1 MYSIRKNNILL
12 DVFSNINDYVE
23 YIDNPKN
30 NKHRR
35 ENASQTEDKNFT
47 GTSSYEEARD
57 LLQFGDE
64 KTLDKIKKIQRELKI
79 DKLLGNNINKKK
91 SYMDVVGYQPCV
103 PLFLN
108 GVPNCMISDEKTK
121 TDFKILNL
129 YLNFCVS
136 ARVRTG
142 DLQKAGAIHAMMIDL
157 LEKKGYR
164 INLYVGEVSTCDGE
178 TIMNCIKVKTDRE
191 PLNLK
196 KLAFAIANPSMLR
209 RIGFKYTEVCESNTD
224 FTNNSYGTPVEDEN
238 RIKNILSDRFK
249 TEFMV
254 FSYQNIGHDFN
265 IENMIKKIEEKGIH
279 LNLEETYEN

>member
-12 DVFSNINDYVE
+12 DVFNNINDYVE
-23 YIDNPKN
+23 YIDSPKN
-30 NKHRR
+30 NKPSR
-35 ENASQTEDKNFT
+35 ENASQTENKNFT

-64 KTLDKIKKIQRELKI
+64 KTLDEIKKIQRELKI

-136 ARVRTG
+136 ARVRTN

-164 INLYVGEVSTCDGE
+164 INLYIGEVSTCYGE
-178 TIMNCIKVKTDRE
+178 TIMNCVKVKTDRE

-224 FTNNSYGTPVEDEN
+224 FTNNGYGTPVEDEK
-238 RIKNILSDRFK
+238 RIKDILSDRFK

-265 IENMIKKIEEKGIH
+265 IKDMIKKIEKKGIH
-279 LNLEETYEN
+279 LNLEEAYEN

>member
-30 NKHRR
+30 NKPSR
-35 ENASQTEDKNFT
+35 EISSQTEGKNFT

-64 KTLDKIKKIQRELKI
+64 KTLDEIKKIQRELKI

-136 ARVRTG
+136 ARVGTS

-164 INLYVGEVSTCDGE
+164 INLYIGEVSTCGGE
-178 TIMNCIKVKTDRE
+178 TIMNCVKVKTDRE

-196 KLAFAIANPSMLR
+196 KLAFAMANPSMLR
-209 RIGFKYTEVCESNTD
+209 RIGFKYTEVCESHID
-224 FTNNSYGTPVEDEN
+224 FTNNGYGTPVEDEN

-254 FSYQNIGHDFN
+254 FSYQNIRHDFN
-265 IENMIKKIEEKGIH
+265 IENMIKKIEAKGIH

>member
-1 MYSIRKNNILL
+1 MYSIRKNDILL
-12 DVFSNINDYVE
+12 DVFNNINDYVE

-30 NKHRR
+30 NKPSRKIS
-35 ENASQTEDKNFT
+35 SQTESKNFT

-64 KTLDKIKKIQRELKI
+64 KTLDEIKKIQRELKI

-136 ARVRTG
+136 ARVRTN

-164 INLYVGEVSTCDGE
+164 INLYIGEVSTCYGE
-178 TIMNCIKVKTDRE
+178 TIMNCVKVKTDRE

-224 FTNNSYGTPVEDEN
+224 FTNNGYGRPVEDEN
-238 RIKNILSDRFK
+238 RIKDILSDRFK

>member
-1 MYSIRKNNILL
+1 MYSIRKNDILL
-12 DVFSNINDYVE
+12 DVFNNINDYVE

-30 NKHRR
+30 NKPSR
-35 ENASQTEDKNFT
+35 EISSQTEGKNFT

-64 KTLDKIKKIQRELKI
+64 KTLDEIKKIQRELKI

-136 ARVRTG
+136 ARVATS

-164 INLYVGEVSTCDGE
+164 INLYIGEVSTCCGE
-178 TIMNCIKVKTDRE
+178 TIMNCVKVKTDRE

-209 RIGFKYTEVCESNTD
+209 RIGFKYTEVCESHTD
-224 FTNNSYGTPVEDEN
+224 FTNNGYGTPVEDEN
-238 RIKNILSDRFK
+238 RIKNILNDRFK

-254 FSYQNIGHDFN
+254 FSYQNIRHDFN
-265 IENMIKKIEEKGIH
+265 IENMIKKIEAKGIH

>member
-1 MYSIRKNNILL
+1 MYSIRKNDILL
-12 DVFSNINDYVE
+12 DVFNNINDYVE

-30 NKHRR
+30 NKPGR
-35 ENASQTEDKNFT
+35 EDASHSDDKRFT

-64 KTLDKIKKIQRELKI
+64 KTLDEIKKIQRELKI

-108 GVPNCMISDEKTK
+108 GVPNCMITDEKAK

-136 ARVRTG
+136 AYVRAN
-142 DLQKAGAIHAMMIDL
+142 DLQRAGAIHAMMIDL

-164 INLYVGEVSTCDGE
+164 INLYVGDVSTCNGE
-178 TIMNCIKVKTDRE
+178 TIMNCVKVKTDRE

-209 RIGFKYTEVCESNTD
+209 RIGFKYTEVCESTVD
-224 FTNNSYGTPVEDEN
+224 FTNNSYGRPVEDEDK
-238 RIKNILSDRFK
+238 IKDILSDRFK

-279 LNLEETYEN
+279 LNLEEAYEN

>member
-30 NKHRR
+30 NKPSR
-35 ENASQTEDKNFT
+35 ENASQTEGKSFT

-64 KTLDKIKKIQRELKI
+64 KTLDEIKKIQRELKI

-136 ARVRTG
+136 ARVGTS

-164 INLYVGEVSTCDGE
+164 INLYIGEVSTCGGE
-178 TIMNCIKVKTDRE
+178 TIMNCVKVKTDRE

-196 KLAFAIANPSMLR
+196 KLAFAMANPSMLR

-224 FTNNSYGTPVEDEN
+224 FTNNGYGTPVEDEN
-238 RIKNILSDRFK
+238 RIKNILNDRFK

-254 FSYQNIGHDFN
+254 FSYQNIRHDFN
-265 IENMIKKIEEKGIH
+265 IENMIKKIEAKGIH